1 MGREHWQDKGLIAVL
16 GKQHPD
22 GAYPFCL
29 SKSLTLLPYPY
40 TRGRL
45 QLGKTGLEQV
55 SVSMMT
61 QPVSGQ
67 LVFYSTMSLNT
78 K

>member
-40 TRGRL
+40 TRGRY
-45 QLGKTGLEQV
+45 GLEQV